1 MKPVS
6 LLTDILLSIAE
17 ATQPLTR
24 VKAKLCGFN
33 VSFIKRR
40 RWWLKRFNCFWNKA
54 TRSCSE
60 LAPSKFVRTTAFAS
74 CWSLVCF
81 QPQSRFWPPH
91 VKTCLDFNRC
101 DVKAGSCSSFLP
113 NLLAL
118 KSIALECTISKAPL
132 ILSLAL
138 SAQKSQNY
146 LLCRQDWPLMWG
158 MSCAC
163 ASAIFEF
170 TLKLSA
176 QLT

>member
-40 RWWLKRFNCFWNKA
+40 RWWLKRFNYFRNKA
-54 TRSCSE
+54 TRSCSDF
-60 LAPSKFVRTTAFAS
+60 APSKFVRTTAFAS
-74 CWSLVCF
+74 WWSLDCF

-101 DVKAGSCSSFLP
+101 DAKAGSCSSFLP
-113 NLLAL
+113 KAL
-118 KSIALECTISKAPL
+118 FPFARCDAMRCDTTGSRIRRECFHYCDGSDANEYTKFEYNFCTHSKA
-132 ILSLAL
+132 
-138 SAQKSQNY
+138 
-146 LLCRQDWPLMWG
+146 
-158 MSCAC
+158 AC
-163 ASAIFEF
+163 KR
-170 TLKLSA
+170 LW
-176 QLT
+176 

>member
-17 ATQPLTR
+17 ATKPLTR

-40 RWWLKRFNCFWNKA
+40 RWWLKRFNYFWNKA
-54 TRSCSE
+54 TRSCSDF
-60 LAPSKFVRTTAFAS
+60 APSKFVRTTAFAFW
-74 CWSLVCF
+74 WSLVCF

-118 KSIALECTISKAPL
+118 KSIALECTISKAPSYPFACPFSPKIPKL
-132 ILSLAL
+132 PAL
-138 SAQKSQNY
+138 STR
-146 LLCRQDWPLMWG
+146 LTTDVGDVLCLRFGYFRVYPQTFPHN
-158 MSCAC
+158 
-163 ASAIFEF
+163 
-170 TLKLSA
+170 
-176 QLT
+176 